1 VYHKKIS
8 VISVKGFSLIEV
20 MVATATLSLGT
31 VLIYGAFF
39 ISLDSFNY
47 YSNYLSVIPWMDE
60 KIWQAQDDLSKF
72 GALTQI
78 GTTDEPRTFD
88 KVRGEFQKAGK
99 TFRWNLNYY
108 PIDDGLY
115 RIDLNLYW
123 QEGQRKVKLLR
134 SAYAIYKE
142 KK

>member
-1 VYHKKIS
+1 MMLRIGS
-8 VISVKGFSLIEV
+8 KGFSLIEV
-20 MVATATLSLGT
+20 MVATVTLSLGT
-31 VLIYGAFF
+31 VLIYEAFF

-60 KIWQAQDDLSKF
+60 KVWQAQDDLSKF

-78 GTTDEPRTFD
+78 GTTDE
-88 KVRGEFQKAGK
+88 FQKAGK
-99 TFRWNLNYY
+99 GKVFRWNLNYSL
-108 PIDDGLY
+108 IDDGLY
-115 RIDLNLYW
+115 RIDLNLSW

-134 SAYAIYKE
+134 SAYAMYEE

>member
-1 VYHKKIS
+1 MMLRIGS
-8 VISVKGFSLIEV
+8 KGFSLIEV

-31 VLIYGAFF
+31 VLIYEAFF

-99 TFRWNLNYY
+99 AFRWNLNYS

-123 QEGQRKVKLLR
+123 QEGQRKVRLLR
-134 SAYAIYKE
+134 SAYAKYEE

>member
-1 VYHKKIS
+1 MMLRIGN
-8 VISVKGFSLIEV
+8 KGFSLIEV
-20 MVATATLSLGT
+20 MAATATLSLGT
-31 VLIYGAFF
+31 VLIYEAFF

-78 GTTDEPRTFD
+78 GTTDE
-88 KVRGEFQKAGK
+88 FQKAGK
-99 TFRWNLNYY
+99 AFRWNLNYNL
-108 PIDDGLY
+108 IDNGLY

-123 QEGQRKVKLLR
+123 QEGQRKAKLLR
-134 SAYAIYKE
+134 SAYAIYEE

>member
-1 VYHKKIS
+1 MMLRIGN
-8 VISVKGFSLIEV
+8 KGFSLIEV
-20 MVATATLSLGT
+20 MFATAILSLGT
-31 VLIYGAFF
+31 VLIYEAFF

-60 KIWQAQDDLSKF
+60 KIWQAQDDLNKF

-78 GTTDEPRTFD
+78 GTTDE
-88 KVRGEFQKAGK
+88 FQKAGK
-99 TFRWNLNYY
+99 AFRWNLNYY

-134 SAYAIYKE
+134 SAYAMYKE